1 MALGQHQGV
10 RSVAAAEVEEMGV
23 RGRCRIRRLQQE
35 ELGSRVD
42 ALPGEDAA
50 VGGEVEGEVGQ
61 RQPDGGRCGSDL
73 RLGFEVVGQ
82 VGDGTLAA

>member
-1 MALGQHQGV
+1 
-10 RSVAAAEVEEMGV
+10 MGA

-35 ELGSRVD
+35 ELRAGVD

-50 VGGEVEGEVGQ
+50 VGGEVEREVGQ
-61 RQPDGGRCGSDL
+61 RQPYGRRRGSDL